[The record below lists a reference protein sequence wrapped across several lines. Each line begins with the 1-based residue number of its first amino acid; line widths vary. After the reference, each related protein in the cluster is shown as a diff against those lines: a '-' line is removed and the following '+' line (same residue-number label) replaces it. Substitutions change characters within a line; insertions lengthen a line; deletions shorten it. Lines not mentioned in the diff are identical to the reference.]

1 MKKIML
7 LLSII
12 LVTLWIAGFFL
23 MNLHPAVHIVLAV
36 AILLYIRSLLL
47 VNDTA
52 TQKYYRP
59 KKERIG

>member
-23 MNLHPAVHIVLAV
+23 MKLHPAVHIVLAV

-52 TQKYYRP
+52 TQKYYRA